1 MSLSQAVLLFAVA
14 AFLWIA
20 LRAGRDRELFVLTV
34 RSGKTRLVRGKLPPS
49 LFATLSDVM
58 QSANVKRATLR
69 ALREQNHAR
78 LEARGLNEPV
88 LQRARNVLGTY
99 PLAKLL
105 SAQTLRAKR

>member
-1 MSLSQAVLLFAVA
+1 MTLRQVALLVA
-14 AFLWIA
+14 LGVFLWIVF
-20 LRAGRDRELFVLTV
+20 RAGRERELFVLAV

-58 QSANVKRATLR
+58 QAAKVERATVR
-69 ALREQNHAR
+69 VWREQDHAR
-78 LEARGLNEPV
+78 LEASGLNEWV

-105 SAQTLRAKR
+105 SAQTLRAK